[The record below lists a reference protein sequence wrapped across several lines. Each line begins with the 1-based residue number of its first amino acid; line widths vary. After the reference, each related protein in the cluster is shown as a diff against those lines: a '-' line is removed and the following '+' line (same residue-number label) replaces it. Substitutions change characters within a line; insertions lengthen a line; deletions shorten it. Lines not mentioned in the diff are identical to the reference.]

1 MAKKINIVKT
11 KSPLLNITVGP
22 ETVELLK
29 RFKNLDDKAKKTLV
43 EEASFLLSN
52 GIDPHNT
59 IANKTGIAI
68 GYVQSGKT
76 MSFTTLTTLAIDNG
90 FKIIVY
96 FAGVKN
102 NLLEQT
108 VDRLKIDLQTGKNW
122 NLNLLSNPTKTN
134 EDHKKIARNLAA
146 EEPVVL
152 ITILKHHT
160 HLKNLTEIF
169 ETQEIRDTLKNN
181 GVLIID
187 DEADQASLDG
197 NFRQAEI
204 KKEKILNSKK
214 TKTEKEAL
222 IGDLQTS
229 KTYACILKLKDSIPN
244 HTYIQYTATPQ
255 GPLLISIADI
265 LSPKF
270 HKILTPGE
278 TYTGGKVFFGEGT
291 SSNPSNPNK
300 LIIEIPEN
308 EVFHLKN
315 NKLTSIPDSL
325 VDALQIYFIGVAIN
339 IYILNKLGPGESLSM
354 MIHADRETDAS
365 ALFTDWIND
374 IMGSVND
381 GWDQTLKKHDQDPGK
396 IRLVNLFKKNYKEA
410 VKSIPNPPNFEEVMK
425 QMTKVIN
432 RTNVQTITGKDKY
445 GKARR
450 KETLRVDWGSA
461 PSHIIIGAEMLN
473 RGFTIEGLMVSYMP
487 RNTKAKSQA
496 DTIEQRCRFFG
507 YKNKYLNSC
516 RVFLPKESINEY
528 VQYVKHEE
536 LFRHHLKKNSLM
548 SYEQT
553 MILDPILNPVKN
565 NILSPD
571 LVTSKMKGYHQT
583 NALQSIQSNIK
594 IIEDFLKNKKF
605 TNFTSYKTD
614 YQNHRYLKVDI
625 KTFIQF
631 LLDFTLGN
639 FYDTMRKTA
648 TIQYLR
654 YQADVNKLQHAYIF
668 QMGYK
673 VLPGK
678 KRYLEIKGDNI
689 EINNIFSGSDTEA
702 QKKQNPKGYYVGDR
716 KIKFE
721 DSVCIQIHKI
731 EPTLERL
738 PTKKDRE
745 LWASKIGK
753 QRFMYTL
760 AIYYPE
766 KMANGFK
773 AIKK

>member
-1 MAKKINIVKT
+1 MAKQINVVKN
-11 KSPLLNITVGP
+11 KSNLLNVKIGP
-22 ETVELLK
+22 QTLKLLK
-29 RFKNLDDKAKKTLV
+29 RFTKLDPKAKDTLV
-43 EEASFLLSN
+43 EEASYLLSN
-52 GIDPHNT
+52 GVNPINT
-59 IANKTGIAI
+59 VGNNTGIAI

-108 VDRLKIDLQTGKNW
+108 VDRLNLDLETSKDF
-122 NLNLLSNPTKTN
+122 NLNLLSNPTIAN
-134 EDHKKIARNLAA
+134 NDHITIAKYIKNTQQRI
-146 EEPVVL
+146 VL

-160 HLKNLTEIF
+160 HIKNLTEIF
-169 ETQEIRDTLKNN
+169 ETQEIRDTLKND

-197 NFRQAEI
+197 NFR
-204 KKEKILNSKK
+204 LNSIKSEK
-214 TKTEKEAL
+214 TGVEF
-222 IGDLQTS
+222 GDLQTS

-255 GPLLISIADI
+255 GPLLISVADI

-270 HKILTPGE
+270 HKILTPGK
-278 TYTGGKVFFGEGT
+278 TYTGGKIFFGEGT
-291 SSNPSNPNK
+291 PSNPSNPNK
-300 LIIEIPEN
+300 LIIEIPKD

-315 NKLTSIPDSL
+315 NKLPSIPDSL

-339 IYILNKLGPGESLSM
+339 INILNKLDPGEPLSM

-365 ALFTDWIND
+365 ALFAEWVND
-374 IMGSVND
+374 VMGSVND
-381 GWDQTLKKHDQDPGK
+381 GWDQTLQKHDKDPGK
-396 IRLVNLFKKNYKEA
+396 IRLVNLFKKNYQEA
-410 VKSIPNPPNFEEVMK
+410 VKNIANPPSFQKVMGE
-425 QMTKVIN
+425 MLNVISD
-432 RTNVQTITGKDKY
+432 TNVQTITGKDKD
-445 GKARR
+445 GKTRR
-450 KETLRVDWGSA
+450 KETLKVKWGNH

-487 RNTKAKSQA
+487 RNSKSKSQA

-507 YKNKYLNSC
+507 YKGKYLNSC

-536 LFRHHLKKNSLM
+536 QFRHHLTKESLR

-553 MILDPILNPVKN
+553 MVLDPILNPVKN

-571 LVTSKMKGYHQT
+571 LVKSKMKGFHQL
-583 NALQSIQSNIK
+583 NALQSIQGNINE
-594 IIEDFLKNKKF
+594 IEKFLKKQKF
-605 TNFTSYKTD
+605 TNCKTYKTD
-614 YQNHRYLKVDI
+614 YQNHRYVKVDI

-639 FYDTMRKTA
+639 FPDTMRKTA

-654 YQADVNKLQHAYIF
+654 YQADVNKLKHAYIF
-668 QMGYK
+668 EMGYK
-673 VLPGK
+673 SSESR
-678 KRYLEIKGDNI
+678 KRYLQIEGENI
-689 EINNIFSGSDTEA
+689 VLNNIFSGEDLKAERE
-702 QKKQNPKGYYVGDR
+702 KNPKNYYPGD
-716 KIKFE
+716 KAFKFD
-721 DSVCIQIHKI
+721 DSICIQIHKI

-738 PTKKDRE
+738 PSKKDKD

-753 QRFMYTL
+753 QKFMYTI

-766 KMANGFK
+766 KMSIGFN

>member
-1 MAKKINIVKT
+1 MTKQINVVKPKSSLLKIV
-11 KSPLLNITVGP
+11 VGN
-22 ETVELLK
+22 ETINLLK
-29 RFKNLDDKAKKTLV
+29 RFENLDDNAKNTLV
-43 EEASFLLSN
+43 EEASFLLAN
-52 GIDPHNT
+52 GINPIDT
-59 IANKTGIAI
+59 IGNKTGIAI

-76 MSFTTLTTLAIDNG
+76 MSFTALTTLAIDNG

-102 NLLEQT
+102 NLLDQT
-108 VDRLKIDLQTGKNW
+108 TERLAKDLQTSKNF
-122 NLNLLSNPTKTN
+122 NLNLVPNPTITEN
-134 EDHKKIARNLAA
+134 DHTKIAKYLMIN
-146 EEPVVL
+146 EPVVL

-169 ETQEIRDTLKNN
+169 ESQEIRDTLKNN

-197 NFRQAEI
+197 QFRIREV
-204 KKEKILNSKK
+204 KKEKILNSKITQAK
-214 TKTEKEAL
+214 KDAL

-255 GPLLISIADI
+255 GPLLISVADI

-270 HKILTPGE
+270 HKILTPGK
-278 TYTGGKVFFGEGT
+278 TYTGGKVFFGEDT
-291 SSNPSNPNK
+291 RKNPKNPNN
-300 LIIEIPEN
+300 LIIEIPEA
-308 EVFHLKN
+308 EVFHLKS
-315 NKLTSIPDSL
+315 NKLPSIPASL
-325 VDALQIYFIGVAIN
+325 VDALQIYLIGVAIN
-339 IYILNKLGPGESLSM
+339 INISNKLAPGEPLSM
-354 MIHADRETDAS
+354 MIHADREIDAS

-374 IMGSVND
+374 IMGGVNN
-381 GWDQTLKKHDQDPGK
+381 GWEQTLKKNDTDPGK
-396 IRLVNLFKKNYKEA
+396 ISLIKLFKKNYKEA
-410 VKSIPNPPNFEEVMK
+410 VNSIASPPSFNKVMEEMLN
-425 QMTKVIN
+425 VIY
-432 RTNVQTITGKDKY
+432 RTNVQTITGKDKE

-450 KETLRVDWGSA
+450 KESLKVDWGSQ

-473 RGFTIEGLMVSYMP
+473 RGFTVEGLMVSYMP
-487 RNTKAKSQA
+487 RNSKAKSQA

-507 YKNKYLNSC
+507 YKTKYLNSC
-516 RVFLPKESINEY
+516 RVFLPKESIDEY

-536 LFRHHLKKNSLM
+536 LFRHHLKDNSLS

-553 MILDPILNPVKN
+553 MILDPNLNPVKN
-565 NILSPD
+565 SILSRD
-571 LVTSKMKGYHQT
+571 LVSSKMKGFHQM
-583 NALQSIQSNIK
+583 NALQSIQGNIK
-594 IIEDFLKNKKF
+594 FVEDFLKNKKF
-605 TNFTSYKTD
+605 TNYTTYKTD
-614 YQNHRYLKVDI
+614 YQNHRYLKLDI

-654 YQADVNKLQHAYIF
+654 YQAEVNNLKHAYIF

-673 VLPGK
+673 VKDGK
-678 KRYLEIKGDNI
+678 KRYLEIQGDHI
-689 EINNIFSGSDTEA
+689 EINNIFSGSDTKEE
-702 QKKQNPKGYYVGDR
+702 QLKNPKGYYKGDR
-716 KIKFE
+716 NIRFE

-738 PTKKDRE
+738 TIKKEKD
-745 LWASKIGK
+745 LWFSKIGK
-753 QRFMYTL
+753 QRYMYTI